1 MKHVLTT
8 AAGGVVALLVLT
20 SHSFTHRYAH
30 LTHGKEAGI
39 AAVIVVAVDLI
50 LLAAIAAIGRV
61 FKPKPPVTPQRPRY
75 TSARF

>member
-20 SHSFTHRYAH
+20 SHWFARQAHHAH
-30 LTHGKEAGI
+30 LTHGQEAGI
-39 AAVIVVAVDLI
+39 AAVIVVTVDLV
-50 LLAAIAAIGRV
+50 LIAV
-61 FKPKPPVTPQRPRY
+61 FRISKPKPPVIPPQRPRY